1 MIWVHQLKGKDCFN
15 DAPGATGYRSQF
27 HEYATLIRATE
38 GTDIDPLEFME
49 VKSDFPMKFGSPGTN
64 LVKFI
69 YVLKPLHTIIVLYQ
83 LNSQRYIFCTRLLTF
98 FIKDLFIN
106 LICFNFA
113 KQQLFDMNT
122 KHTKIV
128 ITNPP
133 AKLIEFVKKA
143 QACKEQRKQELMEKR
158 CPSYSIQ

>member
-1 MIWVHQLKGKDCFN
+1 MKDRPSYMVEIIS
-15 DAPGATGYRSQF
+15 AILQRRL
-27 HEYATLIRATE
+27 LI
-38 GTDIDPLEFME
+38 
-49 VKSDFPMKFGSPGTN
+49 
-64 LVKFI
+64 
-69 YVLKPLHTIIVLYQ
+69 LYQ
-83 LNSQRYIFCTRLLTF
+83 LNSQRYIFCEHLSAF

-106 LICFNFA
+106 IICFNFA

>member
-1 MIWVHQLKGKDCFN
+1 MKDRPSYMVEIIS
-15 DAPGATGYRSQF
+15 AILQRRP
-27 HEYATLIRATE
+27 LI
-38 GTDIDPLEFME
+38 
-49 VKSDFPMKFGSPGTN
+49 
-64 LVKFI
+64 
-69 YVLKPLHTIIVLYQ
+69 LYQ
-83 LNSQRYIFCTRLLTF
+83 LNSQRYIFCEHLSAF

-106 LICFNFA
+106 IICFNFA

-158 CPSYSIQ
+158 YPSYSVQ